1 MIERIKDTNVSP
13 AVMKTIHGWL
23 TFAWFLMMPIALA
36 TGWVASVV
44 FISVI
49 SIYAN
54 FAGHFSSWQ
63 ASRVEVNQEKE
74 EQKRDDDAP
83 ERIEKKIDKIDDK
96 V

>member
-1 MIERIKDTNVSP
+1 VIKRLKSIEIDP
-13 AVMKTIHGWL
+13 ELMKSIHGWL
-23 TFAWFLMMPIALA
+23 TVAWFMMMPLAVA

-74 EQKRDDDAP
+74 AERRDDDAP
-83 ERIEKKIDKIDDK
+83 ERIEKKVDKLDGK
-96 V
+96 L